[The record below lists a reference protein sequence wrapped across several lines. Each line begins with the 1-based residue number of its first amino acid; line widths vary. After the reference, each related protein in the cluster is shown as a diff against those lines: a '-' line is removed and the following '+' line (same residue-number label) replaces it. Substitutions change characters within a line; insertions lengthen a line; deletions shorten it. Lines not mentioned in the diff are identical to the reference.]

1 MINFEYASPVE
12 KEQVATLLG
21 PQAQNSAIL
30 AGGTDLLALMK
41 DNIVEPKRLINIKQI
56 AGLDGIQYDAHQGLT
71 IGALARLSDV
81 ADNANV
87 RKAFPALAHAIDEAA
102 SPQIRNMATMGGNLL
117 QRPRCWYYRTG
128 HGLLALDK
136 NGQSLVLKGDNRYH
150 AILGNEGPAYFVSP
164 STIAPVLIAFG
175 SKVVIM
181 EANGKNRI
189 IPLESLYRI
198 PRQEGEREHAIAHGE
213 LLTNVVVQPA
223 PGARAAIYEVRQRHA
238 FDWPLATA
246 AVVVQMAGNTVRS
259 ARVVLGH
266 VAPTPWVSKEAEEAL
281 VGKPLNDDTA
291 TAAGVAAVRNAKGLG
306 GNNFKI
312 HYARVAVKRAL
323 LQAAGLS

>member
-1 MINFEYASPVE
+1 VINFEYASPTQ

-21 PQAQNSAIL
+21 SQPQNSAIL

-41 DNIVEPKRLINIKQI
+41 DNIVEPRRLVNIKQI
-56 AGLDGIQYDAHQGLT
+56 KGLEGIQYDAKQGLT
-71 IGALARLSDV
+71 IGALARLTDI

-102 SPQIRNMATMGGNLL
+102 SPQLRNMATMGGNLL
-117 QRPRCWYYRTG
+117 QRPRCWYFRNG
-128 HGLLALDK
+128 FGLLALDK

-164 STIAPVLIAFG
+164 STVAPILIAYG

-181 EANGKNRI
+181 DASGKNRI
-189 IPLESLYRI
+189 VPLESLYRI
-198 PRQEGEREHAIAHGE
+198 PGQQGEREHAIAPNE

-223 PGARAAIYEVRQRHA
+223 PGVKAAIYEVRQRHA

-246 AVVVQMAGNTVRS
+246 AVVVQMEGSTVKS

-266 VAPTPWVSKEAEEAL
+266 VAPIPWISKEAEQAL
-281 VGKPLNDDTA
+281 VGKPLNQDTA
-291 TAAGVAAVRNAKGLG
+291 TAAGVASVRHAKGLG
-306 GNNFKI
+306 DNNFKI
-312 HYARVAVKRAL
+312 QFVRVAVKRAL
-323 LQAAGLS
+323 MQAAGM